1 MPKQLQAS
9 ASSADS
15 TLRAAVRRRFR
26 FSAAP
31 SSTGAARFAV
41 SMLFTVDGFAFG
53 MWAGHIAAI
62 RAALD
67 LSPAALSLALFGLFT
82 GAIASMPLT
91 GALSRRFPS
100 RRLSIAGAVLSLPA
114 LALPGI
120 AGSLGALVAAAIAFG
135 ASRGVLEVAMNTVAS
150 ELQERAGRPIFSSFH
165 ACFSFGGMA
174 GAGAASLALGLGG
187 SPPVDLPAAALLLL
201 ALVAPTFRWLPPSHR
216 RDAQAENAARSTAA
230 APVRAVVPVVRRRLV
245 VFALGGAAFC
255 GLVGEGAAADW
266 SGVYLRTVFDTLPF
280 IAPLG
285 YTSFSLAMAVGRV
298 VGDRIQSA
306 VPSAK
311 LLRLCGLSALLATTL
326 VVAAPNAWCAIA
338 GFALLGASLA
348 NVIPILFGAA
358 GRLGAGSAIATVST
372 IGYAGF
378 ILGPPLI
385 GAIAQAR
392 GLRLGLSSLI
402 GFCIGMLLFGAIIRR
417 DDEATKRD
425 QACAT

>member
-1 MPKQLQAS
+1 MS
-9 ASSADS
+9 
-15 TLRAAVRRRFR
+15 
-26 FSAAP
+26 
-31 SSTGAARFAV
+31 AARFAV
-41 SMLFTVDGFAFG
+41 SMLFSVDGFAFG
-53 MWAGHIAAI
+53 IWAGHIAAI

-91 GALSRRFPS
+91 GALSRRFAS

-120 AGSLGALVAAAIAFG
+120 AGSLGALIAAAIAFG

-150 ELQERAGRPIFSSFH
+150 ELQERVGRPIFSSFH

-174 GAGAASLALGLGG
+174 GAGTASLALGLGG

-216 RDAQAENAARSTAA
+216 RAAHAENAARSAA
-230 APVRAVVPVVRRRLV
+230 AGPVRAAVVPALHPRLV

-280 IAPLG
+280 IAPLA

-298 VGDRIQSA
+298 VGDRIASA

-358 GRLGAGSAIATVST
+358 GRLGAGSGIATVST

-417 DDEATKRD
+417 DDEAPKRD
-425 QACAT
+425 QACAP